1 MYAELLAAW
10 LNETEDPELGRLPS
24 DFYKRAADY
33 LKRIKE
39 ETRMLDKK
47 TVKAGLLEHELQNA
61 KRMLQELTL
70 ARYEKLMKLVA
81 DGQKAPDDALTA
93 EETQVA
99 TGILPFA
106 DSYKRFVTT
115 LLQGQ
120 LSQIDGAK
128 TQKTVPLRF
137 IKEVPAIIGA
147 DMKTYGPFIA
157 EDVASVPVENA
168 KILAKQGFAAMIQVT

>member
-1 MYAELLAAW
+1 
-10 LNETEDPELGRLPS
+10 
-24 DFYKRAADY
+24 
-33 LKRIKE
+33 
-39 ETRMLDKK
+39 
-47 TVKAGLLEHELQNA
+47 
-61 KRMLQELTL
+61 LTL
-70 ARYEKLMKLVA
+70 VRYEKLVKLVA
-81 DGQKAPDDALTA
+81 EGQKAPDDVLTA

-106 DSYKRFVTT
+106 DSYKRFVTA

-147 DMKTYGPFIA
+147 DMKAYGPFMV
-157 EDVASVPVENA
+157 EDIASVPIENA
-168 KILAKQGFAAMIQVT
+168 KILVKQGLAAMVQVT